1 MNSKQENAECFGA
14 PHYVKGKGKIMN
26 EDMVKKQI
34 EKVEKLR
41 ALVRLGLKEF
51 GKATAERDEGF
62 RELLEIEALPEPLL
76 GENQQKKTFC
86 VSIETYAYV
95 EASSPKG
102 AHDIIVRAINLNLTI
117 DPEDGVYFRDYE
129 MTVEDA
135 ETGRTWTDAEIF
147 DGEEE

>member
-1 MNSKQENAECFGA
+1 
-14 PHYVKGKGKIMN
+14 MN

-76 GENQQKKTFC
+76 GENQQKIAFC

-95 EASSPKG
+95 EASSPKE
-102 AHDIIVRAINLNLTI
+102 AHDIVVRAINLDYTI
-117 DPEDGVYFRDYE
+117 DPDNGVDFKQYE
-129 MTVEDA
+129 MSVEDT

-147 DGEEE
+147 DEDEAEE